1 MIVSRARQ
9 SRGDLTLVD
18 VRDARVAGGSDLTV
32 GSLLIIALAGVGAFF
47 LYKNFKV
54 SRR

>member
-1 MIVSRARQ
+1 MIETRIRP

-18 VRDARVAGGSDLTV
+18 VRDARVAGSDLSV